1 MQTSCSHSF
10 LGCGSTEGPRAFLP
24 MARVTF
30 HPYLSL
36 SFQLSCLIP
45 GEASRPL

>member
-10 LGCGSTEGPRAFLP
+10 LGRGSIEGPRAFLP
-24 MARVTF
+24 MAQVTF

-36 SFQLSCLIP
+36 SFQLTRLIP